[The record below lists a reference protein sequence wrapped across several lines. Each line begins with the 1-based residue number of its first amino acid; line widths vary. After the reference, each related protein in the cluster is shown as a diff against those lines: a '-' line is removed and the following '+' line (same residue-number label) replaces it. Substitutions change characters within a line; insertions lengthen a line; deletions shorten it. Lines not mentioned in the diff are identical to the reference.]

1 MSYTRTVESRPYDS
15 HFDPVYTTSSNYI
28 QSDPRVVSSV
38 SNANVVAGTGRFKY
52 FRRPIM
58 PRISAIPPQILL
70 APTSSDNP
78 LIPVEE
84 DPEPATKNAEVQ
96 TIYRESETQ
105 TIPYSPEYILEEGAD
120 PEILMLRGLTYEN
133 GLPAGVKEIEMIEH
147 ARQKRELEN
156 NMLPFTDEACFYV
169 RKNMMEAQELREFKL
184 REVEVEAQRE
194 IRLAKLKRAL
204 EEREESTEFLSSQRI
219 EAIRQARMDIREK
232 TLQKIRKKRINVL
245 RKLARKRNTVDPV
258 LSTSTARD
266 IINDYFDRGSNVY
279 APQKRDGKSIP
290 HDSQRY
296 DIVGR
301 TAPLSLLGNIEVL
314 DSSIPRHYT
323 TVKSKA
329 PPAHIGSDNPQEV
342 LFSKTAP
349 LIGVGG
355 GRAAAQ
361 RLTSA
366 AQRSI
371 RNTKKDIETM
381 HVILSK
387 KRAIRTGEHI
397 PSGTSNTNISINDE
411 RDGILGVTA
420 GSLNGTGKATLKSEI
435 SVISETNPNLD
446 GTTGGPATARNLLL
460 NRKPKGRPRTPDYTT
475 NNKREVENLPLYSA
489 VVLLQKLIRGRA
501 VQNSMFEGRYR
512 RSELINELRLA
523 DEYEKLLQNEPEERG
538 RVLDD
543 EWADQIESV
552 KETTVES
559 IAGSVT
565 SNLLVLMVQE
575 KAREEYYKELQNE
588 ANTIAEER
596 KKRELA
602 EAGRRQRE
610 GIPDLQVY
618 SIKPPPEEVSTEE
631 SPSTLQE
638 KSELERIMT
647 PVTTSFTDLV
657 ISSAAEKV
665 AVNEVLNHLDHYPSL
680 IKAFKS
686 AETSE
691 EQEQICRDL
700 IQALSTP
707 RPASRGQLGGLFSP
721 EASIAT
727 NNDLDSN
734 KEEVFQSVLSRL
746 RSMLTTQ
753 E

>member
-1 MSYTRTVESRPYDS
+1 
-15 HFDPVYTTSSNYI
+15 
-28 QSDPRVVSSV
+28 
-38 SNANVVAGTGRFKY
+38 
-52 FRRPIM
+52 M

-70 APTSSDNP
+70 APTSSENP

-96 TIYRESETQ
+96 TIYRESEAQ

-156 NMLPFTDEACFYV
+156 NMLPFTDEACFYI

-184 REVEVEAQRE
+184 REVEVEAQRD

-204 EEREESTEFLSSQRI
+204 EEREESTEFLSSQRV
-219 EAIRQARMDIREK
+219 EAIRQARMEIREK

-279 APQKRDGKSIP
+279 APQRRDGKSIP
-290 HDSQRY
+290 HESQRY
-296 DIVGR
+296 DINGR

-342 LFSKTAP
+342 LLSKTAP

-355 GRAAAQ
+355 GRAAAP

-397 PSGTSNTNISINDE
+397 PSGTSNTNISISDD
-411 RDGILGVTA
+411 RDGILGSTNN
-420 GSLNGTGKATLKSEI
+420 GINGGTGTFNVSGKPQLKSEGSI
-435 SVISETNPNLD
+435 ASDGNTNLD
-446 GTTGGPATARNLLL
+446 GTTGGPATTRNLLL

-523 DEYEKLLQNEPEERG
+523 DEYEKLLQNDPEERG

-543 EWADQIESV
+543 EWADQIDSV

-575 KAREEYYKELQNE
+575 KGREEYYKELQNE
-588 ANTIAEER
+588 ANSIMEER

-610 GIPDLQVY
+610 GVPDLKIY
-618 SIKPPPEEVSTEE
+618 STKPPPEEVSTEE
-631 SPSTLQE
+631 PPSVNQE
-638 KSELERIMT
+638 MSELERIMT

-657 ISSAAEKV
+657 ISSAVEKV

-680 IKAFKS
+680 INAFKS

-707 RPASRGQLGGLFSP
+707 RPASRGHLGGVFSP
-721 EASIAT
+721 EASVA
-727 NNDLDSN
+727 NSNDIDAS

-746 RSMLTTQ
+746 RSMLTTT
-753 E
+753 EE

>member
-1 MSYTRTVESRPYDS
+1 M
-15 HFDPVYTTSSNYI
+15 
-28 QSDPRVVSSV
+28 
-38 SNANVVAGTGRFKY
+38 
-52 FRRPIM
+52 
-58 PRISAIPPQILL
+58 
-70 APTSSDNP
+70 
-78 LIPVEE
+78 
-84 DPEPATKNAEVQ
+84 
-96 TIYRESETQ
+96 YRESEAQ

-147 ARQKRELEN
+147 ARLKRELEN

-184 REVEVEAQRE
+184 REIEVEAQRD

-204 EEREESTEFLSSQRI
+204 EEREESTEFLSSQRV
-219 EAIRQARMDIREK
+219 EAIRQARMEIREK

-279 APQKRDGKSIP
+279 APQRRDGKSIP
-290 HDSQRY
+290 HNSQRY
-296 DIVGR
+296 DINGR

-355 GRAAAQ
+355 GRAAAS
-361 RLTSA
+361 RFTSA

-381 HVILSK
+381 HNILTK
-387 KRAIRTGEHI
+387 KRAIRTGEAI
-397 PSGTSNTNISINDE
+397 PIGTSNTNISIGDDRE
-411 RDGILGVTA
+411 GGI
-420 GSLNGTGKATLKSEI
+420 GTGSFNASGKPILKSET
-435 SVISETNPNLD
+435 SVISETNNSNNINNNNMNNNNTINNNSNLD
-446 GTTGGPATARNLLL
+446 GTSGGPATTRNLLL

-512 RSELINELRLA
+512 RSELISELRTA
-523 DEYEKLLQNEPEERG
+523 DEYEKLLQNDPEERG

-543 EWADQIESV
+543 NWADQIEAI

-559 IAGSVT
+559 VAGSVT

-575 KAREEYYKELQNE
+575 KGREDYYKELQ
-588 ANTIAEER
+588 
-596 KKRELA
+596 
-602 EAGRRQRE
+602 
-610 GIPDLQVY
+610 
-618 SIKPPPEEVSTEE
+618 
-631 SPSTLQE
+631 
-638 KSELERIMT
+638 
-647 PVTTSFTDLV
+647 
-657 ISSAAEKV
+657 
-665 AVNEVLNHLDHYPSL
+665 VLFYYFNVL
-680 IKAFKS
+680 IIF
-686 AETSE
+686 
-691 EQEQICRDL
+691 DYY
-700 IQALSTP
+700 
-707 RPASRGQLGGLFSP
+707 F
-721 EASIAT
+721 
-727 NNDLDSN
+727 
-734 KEEVFQSVLSRL
+734 
-746 RSMLTTQ
+746 
-753 E
+753 